1 MRLTE
6 LILYICKSI

>member
-6 LILYICKSI
+6 LD

>member
-6 LILYICKSI
+6 LMFSRVK